1 MTHYFIRHV
10 HVPDEGKYLVAK
22 MDDDFNVLDTYNM
35 VLNKYHE
42 VCNCPAYKTPCKH
55 LRYLKE
61 WLAQPIEVRDQMHF
75 NDKAG
80 DVGLWELAPEGL
92 KPVDPE
98 EIADASERY
107 LDKTKGGP

>member
-1 MTHYFIRHV
+1 MTHYFFH
-10 HVPDEGKYLVAK
+10 DKSGGKYMVAK
-22 MDDDFNVLDTYNM
+22 MDNDFNVVDSYDM

-61 WLAQPIEVRDQMHF
+61 WLAQPIEVRNEMHF

-80 DVGLWELAPEGL
+80 VAGLWELAPEGL
-92 KPVDPE
+92 KPVDLE
-98 EIADASERY
+98 EIADSSERY
-107 LDKTKGGP
+107 LNKTKGGP